1 MSEMSYLEKLL
12 DGVEVEW
19 RNLGDTSLF
28 EIANNGR
35 KPVKASLRIAG
46 ETPYYGANNIQDYV
60 DGYTH
65 DGEYVLI
72 AEDGS
77 ASLENYSI
85 QYATGKF
92 WANNHVHVVR
102 GKERIHSRFLYHYL
116 CIVNFL
122 PFLTGGGRAKLTKGQ
137 LIEIPVPIPCPENPE
152 KSLAIQSEIVRILDK
167 FTEITAEW
175 TRTMNSQTKKDIPC
189 FRSYLPDALR
199 LRFEDKLTIRAIA
212 QRLGL
217 SHSTIHTLFQRF
229 IASGIA
235 WPLPD
240 SVSLAQLDAILY
252 ANRKKELTE
261 PQISEGTWRKERRA
275 SYSREFKVRL
285 AKQALQPGAVVAR
298 IAREHGI
305 NDNLLFKWKS
315 QYEDGLLSDDD
326 IQECMPVPV
335 ALTDTPEPTRPVT
348 NPFWRN
354 KPDECP
360 ECDPG
365 NVPRCEL
372 HLKSGVVKLFA
383 PLTPEMLRALIRE
396 MKGGTR

>member
-1 MSEMSYLEKLL
+1 
-12 DGVEVEW
+12 
-19 RNLGDTSLF
+19 
-28 EIANNGR
+28 
-35 KPVKASLRIAG
+35 
-46 ETPYYGANNIQDYV
+46 
-60 DGYTH
+60 
-65 DGEYVLI
+65 
-72 AEDGS
+72 
-77 ASLENYSI
+77 
-85 QYATGKF
+85 
-92 WANNHVHVVR
+92 
-102 GKERIHSRFLYHYL
+102 
-116 CIVNFL
+116 
-122 PFLTGGGRAKLTKGQ
+122 
-137 LIEIPVPIPCPENPE
+137 
-152 KSLAIQSEIVRILDK
+152 
-167 FTEITAEW
+167 
-175 TRTMNSQTKKDIPC
+175 MNSQTKKDIPC

-240 SVSLAQLDAILY
+240 SVSLAQLDAI
-252 ANRKKELTE
+252 
-261 PQISEGTWRKERRA
+261 
-275 SYSREFKVRL
+275 
-285 AKQALQPGAVVAR
+285 
-298 IAREHGI
+298 HGI

-360 ECDPG
+360 ESDPG

-372 HLKSGVVKLFA
+372 HLKSGVVKLFD